1 MRTSKKVFAVLSAA
15 IVTAGVLG
23 GCGSGDAG
31 AGGSDAAGGAAAG
44 GAEGSAA
51 GSVYYLNFKPEVDA
65 QWQELAAAYT
75 EETGVSV
82 TVVTA
87 A

>member
-51 GSVYYLNFKPEVDA
+51 GSVYYLNLMHSGRN
-65 QWQELAAAYT
+65 WQQHTQRKREFP
-75 EETGVSV
+75 
-82 TVVTA
+82 
-87 A
+87 